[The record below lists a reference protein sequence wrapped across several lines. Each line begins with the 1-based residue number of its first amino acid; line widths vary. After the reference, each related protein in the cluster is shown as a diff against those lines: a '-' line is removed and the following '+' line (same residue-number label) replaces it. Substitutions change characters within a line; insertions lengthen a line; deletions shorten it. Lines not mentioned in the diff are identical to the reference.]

1 MVKEMAESR
10 MSMEKEKNMNEIWDV
25 LAKRIIYFLMFFSIV
40 LELSYFYLIV
50 RPSDFMDGR
59 DLVDYFQIVILVPFI
74 LQIFL
79 GYIIGRLN
87 KKRRRLRSFLMQA
100 LVVYIFL
107 NLVIMHHD
115 LVILNCILLI
125 PICLA
130 ILQRGKL
137 YIILTTV
144 VEIITISVSNLQH
157 AFNFSYTISERWL
170 QTEELVILCVVM
182 IFLTVLTCIFCDAL
196 KKDEILA
203 AAAGKKYK
211 KLFMGLPIGFAQ
223 AQICP
228 NEALGGED
236 LYKLLDVNTQFMSY
250 FGVTKGECKDTYLS
264 RSDNEL
270 LKSMN
275 AWFAVYNKSAV
286 EEEILNVE
294 IEVEQIGK
302 VFNTIM
308 YKNEADILNMV
319 LTDITEEK
327 ETQEKLS
334 KAIKDANAAYH
345 TQSEFLA
352 NMSHEIRTPI
362 NGILGML
369 QLTLMADDLQDD
381 YRDNLVTAQN
391 CADTLLRLIND
402 ILDFTKLESGKYK
415 IRIDDFD
422 IYEVIENTVSVQ
434 VPIAADKG
442 LTLDYNIVPNMP
454 KTLKGDAQR
463 IEQVLNCLL
472 SNAIKFTATGGV
484 RVKVAFIDEGPSNI
498 ILRMAVVDSGI
509 GIAEENK
516 DKLFKRFSQVDGS
529 NTRKYGGS
537 GLGLVITK
545 QIVELM
551 GGNIS
556 VQSKEDVG
564 STFIV
569 EIPLEVVERSKEEET
584 EKEQA
589 VFAIQGK
596 KRIRVLVAEDE
607 PVNQLVIGKLL
618 GLAGYSYDIAENGQV
633 AVELFQKKKFDIALF
648 DVQMPVMD
656 GLEAVNIIRSYEKIN
671 DVPRTPII
679 AVTALAMF
687 GDKERIL
694 EAQFDDYIAKPYSI
708 NDIAEMIDKYTG
720 DKDETGNGL

>member
-1 MVKEMAESR
+1 MKGRGML
-10 MSMEKEKNMNEIWDV
+10 MEKEKNINIYEIWDV
-25 LAKRIIYFLMFFSIV
+25 WIKRILFFLIFLSITI
-40 LELSYFYLIV
+40 ELAYFYLEI
-50 RPSDFMDGR
+50 RPFNDMNGR
-59 DLVDYFQIVILVPFI
+59 DLVDYFQIIILLPFLI
-74 LQIFL
+74 QIFL
-79 GYIIGRLN
+79 CYFIGRLN
-87 KKRRRLRSFLMQA
+87 KKRKKTKSFLVQA
-100 LVVYIFL
+100 LIIFIFL
-107 NLVIMHHD
+107 NLVTVHQDYPLIH
-115 LVILNCILLI
+115 CILFI
-125 PICLA
+125 PVCLA
-130 ILQRGKL
+130 LMQKSKTYVIFTTGIEVVFLLVRNFLPDLNFLYMEKRVLTLDELIL
-137 YIILTTV
+137 
-144 VEIITISVSNLQH
+144 
-157 AFNFSYTISERWL
+157 
-170 QTEELVILCVVM
+170 LCCCL
-182 IFLTVLTCIFCDAL
+182 IFLSLFICIFCDLL
-196 KKDEILA
+196 KKNEILSA
-203 AAAGKKYK
+203 ASGKKYK

-228 NEALGGED
+228 NELMGGED

-250 FGVTKGECKDTYLS
+250 FGVTKEECQNTYLS

-308 YKNEADILNMV
+308 YKNEADILNMA
-319 LTDITEEK
+319 LMDITEEK

-369 QLTLMADDLQDD
+369 QLTLMAEDLQDD

-434 VPIAADKG
+434 VPIANDKG

-454 KTLKGDAQR
+454 KILKGDAQR

-472 SNAIKFTATGGV
+472 SNAIKFTSTGGV
-484 RVKVAFIDEGPSNI
+484 RVKVAFMDEAPNKI

-509 GIAEENK
+509 GIAEADK

-569 EIPLEVVERSKEEET
+569 EIPLEVVERQKEEEV
-584 EKEQA
+584 EKEPS

-596 KRIRVLVAEDE
+596 KRVRILVAEDE
-607 PVNQLVIGKLL
+607 PVNQMVIGKLL
-618 GLAGYSYDIAENGQV
+618 GMAGYSYDIADNGQI

-671 DVPRTPII
+671 DLKRTPII

-708 NDIAEMIDKYTG
+708 NDIAEMIDKYTE
-720 DKDETGNGL
+720 KEETSS